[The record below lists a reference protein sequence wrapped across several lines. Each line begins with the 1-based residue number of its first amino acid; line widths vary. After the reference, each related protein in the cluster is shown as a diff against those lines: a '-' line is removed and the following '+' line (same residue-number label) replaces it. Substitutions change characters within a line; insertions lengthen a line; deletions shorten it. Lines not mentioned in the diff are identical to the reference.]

1 MFVTKLSNA
10 KNVVYLKIHVFP
22 IQVPVVPSCCTN
34 FIINTFMSVTNVRNR
49 NVFAI
54 IACSLDET
62 AFFHET
68 SK

>member
-1 MFVTKLSNA
+1 MFVTKLTNA
-10 KNVVYLKIHVFP
+10 KNVVYLKAHVFP

-34 FIINTFMSVTNVRNR
+34 FIINTFVSVTNVRNT